1 MTTDFTSDPATEPA
15 EVTAT
20 GPALDKESAD
30 CVARHFPE
38 PPAPLADW
46 TRQEEAFTDPA
57 PPLPAPII
65 TRPADGPAPLKIL
78 LDESGAHYL
87 DSEGKEF
94 CLVEWD
100 KLRAQDYGSN
110 FDFWING

>member
-38 PPAPLADW
+38 PPAP
-46 TRQEEAFTDPA
+46 
-57 PPLPAPII
+57 PPPDPII

-78 LDESGAHYL
+78 LDEAGAHYL
-87 DSEGKEF
+87 DSEGKDF

-110 FDFWING
+110 YDFWING